1 MASKAATRVLLV
13 EVEALAVVAVAATVR
28 SQQHVV
34 LAVVEGDL
42 VTEPVDLAAVVVALM
57 MELMMNLEKTEE
69 ALVQRSVVAL
79 VAVVLEEEEEEEE
92 EGGVDFQEVMMEKM
106 VVGEEVDLVAVVV
119 TGREV
124 VDGTLAGKKGTLQK
138 NTPAGKVVVEVEVEV
153 EEGVIVVVKKGILLE
168 SVRLK
173 SKRKVSTF
181 FKRLK
186 IKEKLRTLY
195 TKSMIF
201 LPSLLLYQFN
211 TLTPRSNLSF
221 SLLSTIQFS

>member
-79 VAVVLEEEEEEEE
+79 VAVVLEEEEEE
-92 EGGVDFQEVMMEKM
+92 GGVDFQEVMMEKM

-124 VDGTLAGKKGTLQK
+124 VDGTLVGKKGTLQK
-138 NTPAGKVVVEVEVEV
+138 NTQAGKVVVEVEV
-153 EEGVIVVVKKGILLE
+153 EEGVIVVVKKGILFE
-168 SVRLK
+168 SVQLK
-173 SKRKVSTF
+173 SKRKTNQV
-181 FKRLK
+181 L
-186 IKEKLRTLY
+186 
-195 TKSMIF
+195 
-201 LPSLLLYQFN
+201 
-211 TLTPRSNLSF
+211 
-221 SLLSTIQFS
+221 

>member
-1 MASKAATRVLLV
+1 MATKAATRVLLV
-13 EVEALAVVAVAATVR
+13 EVEALAVVAVAVTVR

-79 VAVVLEEEEEEEE
+79 VAVVLEEEE
-92 EGGVDFQEVMMEKM
+92 GVDFQEVMMEKM
-106 VVGEEVDLVAVVV
+106 VVAEEVDLVAVVV

-124 VDGTLAGKKGTLQK
+124 ADGTLTGKKGTLQK
-138 NTPAGKVVVEVEVEV
+138 NTPAGKVVVEVEVE
-153 EEGVIVVVKKGILLE
+153 EGVIVVVKKGILFE
-168 SVRLK
+168 SVQIK

-181 FKRLK
+181 L
-186 IKEKLRTLY
+186 
-195 TKSMIF
+195 
-201 LPSLLLYQFN
+201 N
-211 TLTPRSNLSF
+211 G
-221 SLLSTIQFS
+221 

>member
-1 MASKAATRVLLV
+1 MV
-13 EVEALAVVAVAATVR
+13 EVEALAVVAVAVTVR

-79 VAVVLEEEEEEEE
+79 VAVVLEEEE
-92 EGGVDFQEVMMEKM
+92 GGVDFQEVMMEKM

-124 VDGTLAGKKGTLQK
+124 VDGTLAGKKGT
-138 NTPAGKVVVEVEVEV
+138 AGKVDLI
-153 EEGVIVVVKKGILLE
+153 GHVIVAERRGILLE
-168 SVRLK
+168 SVQIK

>member
-1 MASKAATRVLLV
+1 MASKAAIRVLLV
-13 EVEALAVVAVAATVR
+13 EVEALAVVAVAVTVR

-79 VAVVLEEEEEEEE
+79 VAVVLEEEEEEE
-92 EGGVDFQEVMMEKM
+92 GVDFQEVMMEKM

-124 VDGTLAGKKGTLQK
+124 VDGTLVGKKGTLQK
-138 NTPAGKVVVEVEVEV
+138 NTPAGKVVVEVEVE
-153 EEGVIVVVKKGILLE
+153 EGVIVVVKKGILFE
-168 SVRLK
+168 SVQLK

-201 LPSLLLYQFN
+201 LPSLLLYQFK
-211 TLTPRSNLSF
+211 
-221 SLLSTIQFS
+221 

>member
-1 MASKAATRVLLV
+1 MASKAAIRVLLV
-13 EVEALAVVAVAATVR
+13 EVEALAVVAVAVTVR

-79 VAVVLEEEEEEEE
+79 VAVVLEEEEEE
-92 EGGVDFQEVMMEKM
+92 GVDFQEVMMEKM

-138 NTPAGKVVVEVEVEV
+138 NTPAGKVVVEVEVE
-153 EEGVIVVVKKGILLE
+153 EGVIVVVKKGILFE
-168 SVRLK
+168 SVQLK

-201 LPSLLLYQFN
+201 LPSLLLYQFK
-211 TLTPRSNLSF
+211 
-221 SLLSTIQFS
+221 

>member
-1 MASKAATRVLLV
+1 MASKAVTRVLLV
-13 EVEALAVVAVAATVR
+13 EVEALAVVAVAVTVR

-79 VAVVLEEEEEEEE
+79 VAVVLEEEEEE
-92 EGGVDFQEVMMEKM
+92 GVDFQEVMMEKM

-153 EEGVIVVVKKGILLE
+153 EEGVIVVVKKGILFE
-168 SVRLK
+168 SVQLK

>member
-13 EVEALAVVAVAATVR
+13 EVEALAVVAVAVTVR

-79 VAVVLEEEEEEEE
+79 VAVVLEEEE
-92 EGGVDFQEVMMEKM
+92 GGVDFQEVMMEKM

-124 VDGTLAGKKGTLQK
+124 VDGTLVGKKGTLKK
-138 NTPAGKVVVEVEVEV
+138 NTPAGKVVVEVEV
-153 EEGVIVVVKKGILLE
+153 EEGVIVVVKKGTLLE
-168 SVRLK
+168 SVQLK
-173 SKRKVSTF
+173 SKRKTNQV
-181 FKRLK
+181 
-186 IKEKLRTLY
+186 
-195 TKSMIF
+195 
-201 LPSLLLYQFN
+201 P
-211 TLTPRSNLSF
+211 
-221 SLLSTIQFS
+221 

>member
-1 MASKAATRVLLV
+1 MASKAAIRVLLV
-13 EVEALAVVAVAATVR
+13 EVEALVVVAVAVTVR

-57 MELMMNLEKTEE
+57 VELMMNLEKTEE

-79 VAVVLEEEEEEEE
+79 VAVVLEEEEEEE
-92 EGGVDFQEVMMEKM
+92 GVDFQEVMMEKM
-106 VVGEEVDLVAVVV
+106 VVGEVVDLVAVVV

-138 NTPAGKVVVEVEVEV
+138 NTQAGKVVVEV

-168 SVRLK
+168 SVQIK
-173 SKRKVSTF
+173 SKMKVSTF
-181 FKRLK
+181 L
-186 IKEKLRTLY
+186 
-195 TKSMIF
+195 
-201 LPSLLLYQFN
+201 N
-211 TLTPRSNLSF
+211 G
-221 SLLSTIQFS
+221 

>member
-13 EVEALAVVAVAATVR
+13 EVEALAVVAVAVTVR

-79 VAVVLEEEEEEEE
+79 VAVVLEEEE
-92 EGGVDFQEVMMEKM
+92 GVDFQEVMMEKM
-106 VVGEEVDLVAVVV
+106 VVAEEVDLVAVVV

-124 VDGTLAGKKGTLQK
+124 VVDGTLTGKKGTLQK
-138 NTPAGKVVVEVEVEV
+138 NTPAGKVDLI
-153 EEGVIVVVKKGILLE
+153 GHVIVAERRGILLE
-168 SVRLK
+168 SVQVK